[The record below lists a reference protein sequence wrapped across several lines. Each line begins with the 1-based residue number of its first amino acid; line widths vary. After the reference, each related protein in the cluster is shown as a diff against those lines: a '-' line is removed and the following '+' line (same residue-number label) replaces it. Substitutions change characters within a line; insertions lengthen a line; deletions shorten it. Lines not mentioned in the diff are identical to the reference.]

1 MAMLNIPSTCDDM
14 NYRYKMPRLVS
25 KKEGRGNG
33 SKTCIVNM
41 SDVARALKRPPQYTT
56 KWFGSELGAQ
66 STYTNNVGTGERAI
80 VNGHHDTHV
89 FQTMLDKFIE
99 KYVLCQKC
107 KLPEIDLILK
117 RGMISAKCAACGWA
131 GDLDNNHRIAS
142 FIMNNPPDETGHNIK
157 KGDEGGGGKSKKERR
172 EKKAQKAKQK
182 GDEDDDKDDEEDDDE
197 ADVDDDDDDDDD
209 SEDAKAKKKKKE
221 KKEKK
226 DKKDKKEK
234 KDKKDKKE
242 KKEKKA
248 KKSKDDDEDGS
259 EVDDDEDDD
268 EKEEKK
274 KKKKDKKEKKDKKDK
289 KEKKEKKE
297 DSDEDASESEEEE
310 ESGAKEKASK
320 DKDLLEFDDEEID
333 SVIESVKSFLE
344 DKPKP
349 KELYDEV
356 HKQQSSK
363 MFDHKVRLYVVLK
376 ALFEDSM
383 DGKAVGDSSK
393 MLDKFIT
400 DTMEP
405 KDVLWSFNAYLSTS
419 AAAVRGFPM
428 VLKAIYDEEWA
439 DEKEILK
446 YYVDP
451 ADGSGE
457 PGFDEAAKAGARFF
471 EWLQQNDDD
480 DESGSGSGSGSD
492 EDDDSD

>member
-66 STYTNNVGTGERAI
+66 STYTNNQGTGERAI

-197 ADVDDDDDDDDD
+197 ADVDDDDDDDDSD
-209 SEDAKAKKKKKE
+209 DEPAPKAKAKAKVKAAPKPADDDDDDDDKPA
-221 KKEKK
+221 K
-226 DKKDKKEK
+226 DN
-234 KDKKDKKE
+234 
-242 KKEKKA
+242 
-248 KKSKDDDEDGS
+248 KDDD
-259 EVDDDEDDD
+259 
-268 EKEEKK
+268 
-274 KKKKDKKEKKDKKDK
+274 
-289 KEKKEKKE
+289 
-297 DSDEDASESEEEE
+297 
-310 ESGAKEKASK
+310 
-320 DKDLLEFDDEEID
+320 
-333 SVIESVKSFLE
+333 
-344 DKPKP
+344 
-349 KELYDEV
+349 
-356 HKQQSSK
+356 SS
-363 MFDHKVRLYVVLK
+363 
-376 ALFEDSM
+376 
-383 DGKAVGDSSK
+383 DSS
-393 MLDKFIT
+393 
-400 DTMEP
+400 
-405 KDVLWSFNAYLSTS
+405 S
-419 AAAVRGFPM
+419 
-428 VLKAIYDEEWA
+428 
-439 DEKEILK
+439 
-446 YYVDP
+446 
-451 ADGSGE
+451 
-457 PGFDEAAKAGARFF
+457 
-471 EWLQQNDDD
+471 DDD
-480 DESGSGSGSGSD
+480 D
-492 EDDDSD
+492 

>member
-209 SEDAKAKKKKKE
+209 DKPAK
-221 KKEKK
+221 
-226 DKKDKKEK
+226 DN
-234 KDKKDKKE
+234 
-242 KKEKKA
+242 
-248 KKSKDDDEDGS
+248 KDDD
-259 EVDDDEDDD
+259 
-268 EKEEKK
+268 
-274 KKKKDKKEKKDKKDK
+274 
-289 KEKKEKKE
+289 
-297 DSDEDASESEEEE
+297 
-310 ESGAKEKASK
+310 
-320 DKDLLEFDDEEID
+320 
-333 SVIESVKSFLE
+333 
-344 DKPKP
+344 
-349 KELYDEV
+349 
-356 HKQQSSK
+356 SS
-363 MFDHKVRLYVVLK
+363 
-376 ALFEDSM
+376 
-383 DGKAVGDSSK
+383 DSS
-393 MLDKFIT
+393 
-400 DTMEP
+400 
-405 KDVLWSFNAYLSTS
+405 S
-419 AAAVRGFPM
+419 
-428 VLKAIYDEEWA
+428 
-439 DEKEILK
+439 
-446 YYVDP
+446 
-451 ADGSGE
+451 
-457 PGFDEAAKAGARFF
+457 
-471 EWLQQNDDD
+471 DDD
-480 DESGSGSGSGSD
+480 D
-492 EDDDSD
+492 